1 MTNKQAAIRIIRQLR
16 DAGFEA
22 MLAGGCVRD
31 MLLKRKPKD
40 YDVATDAK
48 PNDVAKLFRRTLNVG
63 AKFGVVVVLID
74 KIQIEVAT
82 FRTESGY
89 ADGRHPSKVQFT
101 NAREDA
107 ARRDFTINAMFFD
120 PVAKKVIDYYKGQAD
135 LKKRI
140 IRTVG
145 KPAERFGEDYLRMLR
160 AVRFSTQLGFAIE
173 PKTRAAICDGAKNIT
188 KISGERIAAELEGIL
203 VSPNR
208 AEGLKLLIEMGL
220 AEFIF
225 PGFCVSEAEF
235 AVCVLA
241 NLPVQISFPLGLAVL
256 FAASIATEDTDFLSH
271 REHRDKKNKTS
282 VRSVAKLKFSQWL
295 ELLKLSRNQEK
306 QIEFILDK
314 RGCLLKE
321 LSLAE
326 LKLLASEPYFED
338 LFALQKAIQKASNQT
353 VGPLTKLRKRIKQLK
368 GVELRPKPLLNGH
381 DLMALGVVPGP
392 SLGQL
397 AKEMYIAQLEGKLR
411 SPDDAKQWVAKWLQ
425 AHKNHDV

>member
-1 MTNKQAAIRIIRQLR
+1 VGQYGGNNTKEGQMTNKQAAIRIVRQLR
-16 DAGFEA
+16 GAGFEA

-48 PNDVAKLFRRTLNVG
+48 PNDVTKLFRRTLKIG

-89 ADGRHPSKVQFT
+89 ADGRHPSKVCFT
-101 NAREDA
+101 SPREDA

-120 PVAKKVIDYYKGQAD
+120 PVAKKVIDYHKGQAD

-173 PKTRAAICDGAKNIT
+173 PKTKSAICDRAKNIT

-208 AEGLKLLIEMGL
+208 AEGLKLLIETGL
-220 AEFIF
+220 AGHIF
-225 PGFCVSEAEF
+225 SGCSCSGAGFTVRM
-235 AVCVLA
+235 LA
-241 NLPVQISFPLGLAVL
+241 NLPKRIDLPLGLAGL
-256 FAASIATEDTDFLSH
+256 FVGFETDLAL
-271 REHRDKKNKTS
+271 KKC
-282 VRSVAKLKFSQWL
+282 
-295 ELLKLSRNQEK
+295 ELLKLSRSQEK
-306 QIEFILDK
+306 QIEFLLDN
-314 RGCLLKE
+314 RGKLMKD

-326 LKLLASEPYFED
+326 LKLLLSGPYFED

-353 VGPLTKLRKRIKQLK
+353 IGPLVKLRKRIKQLK
-368 GVELRPKPLLNGH
+368 GVELRPNPLLNGH
-381 DLMALGVVPGP
+381 DLMALGAVPGP

-397 AKEMYIAQLEGKLR
+397 AKEMYIAQLEGKLQF
-411 SPDDAKQWVAKWLQ
+411 PDQAKQWVTKWLQ
-425 AHKNHDV
+425 AHKGTR

>member
-1 MTNKQAAIRIIRQLR
+1 MTNKQAAILIVRQLR

-48 PNDVAKLFRRTLNVG
+48 PNDVAKLFRRTLKVG
-63 AKFGVVVVLID
+63 AKFGVVVVLVD

-101 NAREDA
+101 SAREDA

-160 AVRFSTQLGFAIE
+160 AVRFSTQLGFTIE
-173 PKTRAAICDGAKNIT
+173 TKTKAAVCAGAKNIT
-188 KISGERIAAELEGIL
+188 KISGERISAELEGIL

-208 AEGLKLLIEMGL
+208 AQGLKLLMETGL

-225 PGFCVSEAEF
+225 PGFCCSCAEAGF
-235 AVCVLA
+235 AVRMLT
-241 NLPVQISFPLGLAVL
+241 NLPKRIDFALGLAAL
-256 FAASIATEDTDFLSH
+256 FAGFETDFAV
-271 REHRDKKNKTS
+271 EKC
-282 VRSVAKLKFSQWL
+282 
-295 ELLKLSRNQEK
+295 EMLKLSRNQEK
-306 QIEFILDK
+306 QITFLLDN
-314 RGCLLKE
+314 RGSLLKD

-326 LKLLASEPYFED
+326 LKLLLSEPYFED
-338 LFALQKAIQKASNQT
+338 LFALQKAIQKSLNQS
-353 VGPLTKLRKRIKQLK
+353 VGPLVKLRKRIKQLK

-381 DLMALGVVPGP
+381 DLMALGAVPGP

-397 AKEMYIAQLEGKLR
+397 AKEMYIAQLESKLQ
-411 SPDDAKQWVAKWLQ
+411 SVDDAKQWVTKWLEG
-425 AHKNHDV
+425 HKKTN

>member
-1 MTNKQAAIRIIRQLR
+1 
-16 DAGFEA
+16 
-22 MLAGGCVRD
+22 

-48 PNDVAKLFRRTLNVG
+48 PNDVAKLFRRTLKVG
-63 AKFGVVVVLID
+63 AKFGVVVVLVD

-89 ADGRHPSKVQFT
+89 ADGRHPSKVRFT
-101 NAREDA
+101 SPREDA

-120 PVAKKVIDYYKGQAD
+120 PITNKVIDYYKGQAD

-173 PKTRAAICDGAKNIT
+173 PKTKSAICDGAKNIT

-208 AEGLKLLIEMGL
+208 AEGLKLLIETGL

-225 PGFCVSEAEF
+225 PGFCCSCSGAGF
-235 AVCVLA
+235 AVRMLA
-241 NLPVQISFPLGLAVL
+241 NLPKKVDFALGLAAV
-256 FAASIATEDTDFLSH
+256 FAGFETG
-271 REHRDKKNKTS
+271 
-282 VRSVAKLKFSQWL
+282 FSL
-295 ELLKLSRNQEK
+295 EKCELLKLSRNQEK
-306 QIEFILDK
+306 QIEFLLDN
-314 RGCLLKE
+314 RGKLLKD

-326 LKLLASEPYFED
+326 LRLLLSEPYFED
-338 LFALQKAIQKASNQT
+338 LFALQKAIQKSLNQS
-353 VGPLTKLRKRIKQLK
+353 VGPLVKLRKRIKQLK

-381 DLMALGVVPGP
+381 DLMALGAVPGP

-397 AKEMYIAQLEGKLR
+397 TKEMYIAQLEGKIQ
-411 SPDDAKQWVAKWLQ
+411 SVEQAKQWASKWIKD
-425 AHKNHDV
+425 HIKIN

>member
-1 MTNKQAAIRIIRQLR
+1 MNNKEAAIRIVRQLR

-40 YDVATDAK
+40 YDVATNAK
-48 PNDVAKLFRRTLNVG
+48 PNEVTKLFRRTLKVG

-82 FRTESGY
+82 FRSESGY
-89 ADGRHPSKVQFT
+89 TDGRHPSKVQFT
-101 NAREDA
+101 SAREDA

-120 PVAKKVIDYYKGQAD
+120 PIADKVIDYYKGQAD

-160 AVRFSTQLGFAIE
+160 AVRFSAQLGFAIE
-173 PKTRAAICDGAKNIT
+173 PKTRAAVCVGAKNIT

-203 VSPNR
+203 INPNR
-208 AEGLKLLIEMGL
+208 AEGLKLLIETGL

-225 PGFCVSEAEF
+225 PGFSSPCEGF
-235 AVCVLA
+235 AVRVLA
-241 NLPVQISFPLGLAVL
+241 NLPKEIDFALGLAGV
-256 FAASIATEDTDFLSH
+256 FAGFETGFVIE
-271 REHRDKKNKTS
+271 KC
-282 VRSVAKLKFSQWL
+282 

-306 QIEFILDK
+306 QIGFLLEN
-314 RGCLLKE
+314 RGKLLKE

-326 LKLLASEPYFED
+326 LKLLLSGPYFED
-338 LFALQKAIQKASNQT
+338 LFALQKAIQKAGSQA
-353 VGPLTKLRKRIKQLK
+353 VGPLIKLRKRINQLK

-381 DLMALGVVPGP
+381 DLMALGAIPGP
-392 SLGQL
+392 LLGQL
-397 AKEMYIAQLEGKLR
+397 AKEMYVAQLEGKLQ
-411 SPDDAKQWVAKWLQ
+411 SSDDAKDWVTRWLQ
-425 AHKNHDV
+425 VHKNHNGV

>member
-1 MTNKQAAIRIIRQLR
+1 MTNKQAAIWIVRQIR

-48 PNDVAKLFRRTLNVG
+48 PDDVTKLFRRTLKIG

-89 ADGRHPSKVQFT
+89 ADGRHPSKVHFS
-101 NAREDA
+101 NPREDA

-120 PVAKKVIDYYKGQAD
+120 PIAKKVIDYYKGQAD

-173 PKTRAAICDGAKNIT
+173 PKTRAAVCAGAKNIT

-203 VSPNR
+203 VSFNR
-208 AEGLKLLIEMGL
+208 AQGMKLFTDTGLV
-220 AEFIF
+220 EFIF
-225 PGFCVSEAEF
+225 PGFCCSCAEAGF
-235 AVCVLA
+235 AVRMLA
-241 NLPVQISFPLGLAVL
+241 NLPGKIDFALGLAAV
-256 FAASIATEDTDFLSH
+256 FAGFETC
-271 REHRDKKNKTS
+271 
-282 VRSVAKLKFSQWL
+282 FSL
-295 ELLKLSRNQEK
+295 EKCELLKLSRNQEK
-306 QIEFILDK
+306 QIEFLLDN
-314 RGCLLKE
+314 RGKLLKDLP
-321 LSLAE
+321 LSE
-326 LKLLASEPYFED
+326 LKLLLSEPYFED
-338 LFALQKAIQKASNQT
+338 LFALQKAIQKASNQS
-353 VGPLTKLRKRIKQLK
+353 VGSLLKLRKRIKQLK

-381 DLMALGVVPGP
+381 DLMALGAVPGP

-397 AKEMYIAQLEGKLR
+397 AKEMYIAQLEGKLQ
-411 SPDDAKQWVAKWLQ
+411 SVEEAKRWVTKWLQ
-425 AHKNHDV
+425 SHKLLEHK

>member
-1 MTNKQAAIRIIRQLR
+1 MTNKQAAIQIVRQLR
-16 DAGFEA
+16 DAGFSA

-40 YDVATDAK
+40 YDVATNAK
-48 PNDVAKLFRRTLNVG
+48 PNDVARLFRRTLKIG

-89 ADGRHPSKVQFT
+89 ADGRHPSKVCFT
-101 NAREDA
+101 GPREDA

-160 AVRFSTQLGFAIE
+160 AVRFSTQLGFTIE
-173 PKTRAAICDGAKNIT
+173 PKTKSAICAGAKNIT

-203 VSPNR
+203 TSPNR
-208 AEGLKLLIEMGL
+208 AEGLKLLIETGL
-220 AEFIF
+220 VSHIF
-225 PGFCVSEAEF
+225 PGCGCGCSGAGFTVSM
-235 AVCVLA
+235 LA
-241 NLPVQISFPLGLAVL
+241 NLPKKIDFPLGLAGL
-256 FAASIATEDTDFLSH
+256 FVGFETDLAL
-271 REHRDKKNKTS
+271 EEC
-282 VRSVAKLKFSQWL
+282 

-306 QIEFILDK
+306 QIEFLLDN
-314 RGCLLKE
+314 RGKLLKD
-321 LSLAE
+321 LSLSE
-326 LKLLASEPYFED
+326 LKLLLSGPYFED
-338 LFALQKAIQKASNQT
+338 LFALQKAIQKASSQT
-353 VGPLTKLRKRIKQLK
+353 AGLLIRLRKRIKQLK

-381 DLMALGVVPGP
+381 DLIGLGAVPGP

-397 AKEMYIAQLEGKLR
+397 AKEMYIAQLEGKLQ
-411 SPDDAKQWVAKWLQ
+411 SADDARQWVTRWLQ
-425 AHKNHDV
+425 SHKRQGNG

>member
-1 MTNKQAAIRIIRQLR
+1 MTSNKQAAIRIVRQVR

-40 YDVATDAK
+40 YDVATNAK
-48 PNDVAKLFRRTLNVG
+48 PNDVAKLFRRTLKVG

-89 ADGRHPSKVQFT
+89 ADGRHPSKVRFT
-101 NAREDA
+101 SPREDA

-120 PVAKKVIDYYKGQAD
+120 PIAKKVIDYYKGQAD

-160 AVRFSTQLGFAIE
+160 AVRFSTQLGFTIE
-173 PKTRAAICDGAKNIT
+173 PKTKAAVCDGAKNIT

-203 VSPNR
+203 VSPGR
-208 AEGLKLLIEMGL
+208 AEGIKLLIETGL

-225 PGFCVSEAEF
+225 PGFCCPGAGFEVR
-235 AVCVLA
+235 VLA
-241 NLPVQISFPLGLAVL
+241 NLPKKIDFSLGLAGL
-256 FAASIATEDTDFLSH
+256 FAGFETGFAIE
-271 REHRDKKNKTS
+271 KC
-282 VRSVAKLKFSQWL
+282 
-295 ELLKLSRNQEK
+295 ELLKLSRNQNK
-306 QIEFILDK
+306 QIEFLLDN
-314 RGCLLKE
+314 RGQLLKD
-321 LSLAE
+321 LSLSE
-326 LKLLASEPYFED
+326 LKLLLSEPYFED
-338 LFALQKAIQKASNQT
+338 LFALQKAIQKASSQII
-353 VGPLTKLRKRIKQLK
+353 GPLIKLRKRIKQLK

-381 DLMALGVVPGP
+381 DLIALGAVPGP
-392 SLGQL
+392 TLGQL
-397 AKEMYIAQLEGKLR
+397 ANEMYIAQLEGQLQSEEEAR
-411 SPDDAKQWVAKWLQ
+411 QWVTKWLQ
-425 AHKNHDV
+425 AHKRQGDR